1 MKKRGFKFVG
11 PTIGYAWVQA
21 VGIVNDHHIRV
32 LLAWRAQLSQLYGR
46 MTSPPLP
53 RKTEVTRCIIP

>member
-21 VGIVNDHHIRV
+21 VGIVNDRQ
-32 LLAWRAQLSQLYGR
+32 ARCFRRGALSSANHTDG
-46 MTSPPLP
+46 
-53 RKTEVTRCIIP
+53 

>member
-46 MTSPPLP
+46 MTSPPYHVK
-53 RKTEVTRCIIP
+53 RR